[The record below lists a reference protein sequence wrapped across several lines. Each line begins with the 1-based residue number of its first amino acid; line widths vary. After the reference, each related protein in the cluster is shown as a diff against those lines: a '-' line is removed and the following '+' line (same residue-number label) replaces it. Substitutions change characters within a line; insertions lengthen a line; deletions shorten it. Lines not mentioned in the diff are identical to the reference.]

1 MGIVKKTSSTDQII
15 DYILGQIQSKALNP
29 GDQLMN
35 ERAFSEVLGVSRIPL
50 REAISALSILGIVEA
65 HQGAGTFV
73 CHYDPSMLAK
83 VMRIYAILDDVSM
96 GDIFETRAIIESQS
110 VRIAAEQAT
119 QEELRELERCLKEN
133 EQLLDRVDQLYQNAD
148 DGVRLFDRFNQF
160 HTSVAQCAHNK
171 FMRQFMDSIRLLSL
185 DYLMIDIQSNPNI
198 LDVLRSA
205 HRQHTEIYQLICA
218 RDGERAAKAMYR
230 HLINE
235 SESIQSR
242 IQRP

>member
-15 DYILGQIQSKALNP
+15 EYILGQIQSKALNP

-73 CHYDPSMLAK
+73 CNYDPSMLAK
-83 VMRIYAILDDVSM
+83 VMRIYAILDNVSM
-96 GDIFETRAIIESQS
+96 RDIFETRAIIESQS
-110 VRIAAEQAT
+110 ARIAAEQAT
-119 QEELRELERCLKEN
+119 QEELDGVERCLAEN
-133 EQLLDRVDQLYQNAD
+133 EQVLARIDQLYQNAD
-148 DGVRLFDRFNQF
+148 DGLRLFDRFNQF
-160 HTSVAQCAHNK
+160 HTSVAKCAHNK

-205 HRQHTEIYQLICA
+205 NGQHAEIYRLIRA
-218 RDGERAAKAMYR
+218 RDGEGAAKAMYR

-235 SESIQSR
+235 YQSIQSR
-242 IQRP
+242 VPAP